1 MSMHSNRANELSER
15 ECNHY
20 QRHLS
25 LPEVGI
31 EGQLK
36 LRNASVLVVGA
47 GGLGCPVLQYLTAV
61 GVGRIGILDNDYVD
75 ASNLQRQVLFSAED
89 VGKFKAEIAS
99 QKLSQNNPFIVVDP
113 IVERLNNENVE
124 RIFRSYSIV
133 VDGSD
138 NFETRYLVNDACVMF
153 RKVLIYGSIF
163 QFHGQVSVFNYQK
176 GPTYRCLFPESP
188 GEAALPNCSE
198 VGVLG
203 ALPGVIGSI
212 QALETIKIITGVGQP
227 LSGKVL
233 LYDALSQKTQTISLQ
248 SNPGN
253 QRISVLPD
261 SKNQCPSMNK
271 PTEEIKEISPKD
283 LKMMLKNSDNLH
295 ILDVRER
302 WERDQSRIEPS
313 VHFPL
318 AEFSSPTE
326 SFIASLP
333 MKNSKVI
340 VYCKA
345 GIRSMHA
352 CKAMSSWGFNN
363 LHNLMGGIDAWE
375 KEDLMYSMDQ

>member
-124 RIFRSYSIV
+124 QNI
-133 VDGSD
+133 
-138 NFETRYLVNDACVMF
+138 
-153 RKVLIYGSIF
+153 
-163 QFHGQVSVFNYQK
+163 
-176 GPTYRCLFPESP
+176 
-188 GEAALPNCSE
+188 
-198 VGVLG
+198 
-203 ALPGVIGSI
+203 
-212 QALETIKIITGVGQP
+212 
-227 LSGKVL
+227 
-233 LYDALSQKTQTISLQ
+233 
-248 SNPGN
+248 
-253 QRISVLPD
+253 
-261 SKNQCPSMNK
+261 
-271 PTEEIKEISPKD
+271 
-283 LKMMLKNSDNLH
+283 
-295 ILDVRER
+295 
-302 WERDQSRIEPS
+302 
-313 VHFPL
+313 
-318 AEFSSPTE
+318 
-326 SFIASLP
+326 
-333 MKNSKVI
+333 
-340 VYCKA
+340 
-345 GIRSMHA
+345 
-352 CKAMSSWGFNN
+352 
-363 LHNLMGGIDAWE
+363 
-375 KEDLMYSMDQ
+375 